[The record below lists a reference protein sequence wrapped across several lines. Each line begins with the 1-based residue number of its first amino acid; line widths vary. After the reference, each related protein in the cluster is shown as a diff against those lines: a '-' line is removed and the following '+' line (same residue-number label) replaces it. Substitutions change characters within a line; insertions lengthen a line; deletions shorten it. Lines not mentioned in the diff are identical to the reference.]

1 MQLTYVRH
9 GKLTPES
16 LNDVFEK
23 SSRGGGE
30 YNIIHVEQ

>member
-1 MQLTYVRH
+1 MHLTHVLH

-23 SSRGGGE
+23 YGRGVGE
-30 YNIIHVEQ
+30 YNIIHIE